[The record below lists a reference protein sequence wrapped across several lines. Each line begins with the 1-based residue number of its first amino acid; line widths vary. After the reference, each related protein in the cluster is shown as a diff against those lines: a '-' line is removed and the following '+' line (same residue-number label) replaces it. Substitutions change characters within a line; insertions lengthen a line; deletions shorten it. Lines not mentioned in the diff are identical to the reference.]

1 MTVCECVV
9 LISPQGWVVASDSIT
24 EERFVVRGLRPDTT
38 YLFLVRSRNSHGI
51 SLPSHVS
58 ASIRTK
64 GRQPTLARLI
74 IILCYIKEKMSK

>member
-1 MTVCECVV
+1 MMMRRKSISVYYVV
-9 LISPQGWVVASDSIT
+9 LISRQGWVVASDSIT
-24 EERFVVRGLRPDTT
+24 EERYVVRGLRPDTT

-64 GRQPTLARLI
+64 GCHFCQ
-74 IILCYIKEKMSK
+74 